1 MNVIIA
7 SLKDIVRLLKD
18 IKNSNEQILKQLE
31 GME

>member
-18 IKNSNEQILKQLE
+18 IKISNELILEQLE